1 MDIESLT
8 EIYVAA
14 YEKALEMTGNTD
26 FSVQTAYSIL
36 SVIMQNSRA
45 MNDKSAKNVATLVAN
60 VLAINKRNAK
70 QDGESK

>member
-1 MDIESLT
+1 MDIENLT
-8 EIYVAA
+8 EIYVTA
-14 YEKALEMTGNTD
+14 YKKALEMTENTD

-45 MNDKSAKNVATLVAN
+45 MNDKSARNVATLVAN

-70 QDGESK
+70 QDGETK